1 MPTEQHAMAE
11 RVWRHGQHRAE
22 LHKWSVRVV
31 TDTEYLFLNVCCSH
45 LRTWRLSS
53 TMIVEVA
60 CVRLESQGLSRK
72 PHASLHDA
80 PYEQRQASLR
90 FTLTR
95 GIRILSRVSKSTFQL
110 LEDIEDPSLV
120 YYIGR
125 WRSLAAYTSFRAS
138 AERKE
143 LMTALQCCDAS
154 LEWHEISEAEY
165 SQPRSIT
172 CTLLHRPT
180 DIFSSPLVGIARC
193 HAGNGWKTG
202 GGAEVEWVLSS
213 TRRRPVHKSL
223 IGRVPLMKFG
233 KDVMLP
239 SSSGEGGKVSDRT
252 CTVIGEWKA
261 GKQKV
266 VLEGNG
272 CQVRC
277 SSIDLRIASP
287 VHLR

>member
-1 MPTEQHAMAE
+1 M
-11 RVWRHGQHRAE
+11 
-22 LHKWSVRVV
+22 
-31 TDTEYLFLNVCCSH
+31 C
-45 LRTWRLSS
+45 SS

-60 CVRLESQGLSRK
+60 CVRLESKDLSRK
-72 PHASLHDA
+72 SNASLHDA

-110 LEDIEDPSLV
+110 LEDTEDPSLV

-125 WRSLAAYTSFRAS
+125 WLSLAAYTSFRAS

-143 LMTALQCCDAS
+143 LMTALKCCEAS
-154 LEWHEISEAEY
+154 LDWHEISEAEY
-165 SQPRSIT
+165 SQPHSIT
-172 CTLLHRPT
+172 CKLLHRPT
-180 DIFSSPLVGIARC
+180 DIFSSSLVAIARC
-193 HAGNGWKTG
+193 HSGDGWRTG

-233 KDVMLP
+233 KDIML
-239 SSSGEGGKVSDRT
+239 SSSREEGCKVSDRA
-252 CTVIGEWKA
+252 CTIIGEWKA
-261 GKQKV
+261 GKQKD